1 MTVSRLI
8 KEDAAKINFRRGACP
23 LPYSPSSQEFDDR
36 SAEECAD
43 GESDE
48 EKGDEEGG
56 GQLLVSVWS
65 IPQIQKL

>member
-8 KEDAAKINFRRGACP
+8 KEDAAKTNFRRGACP
-23 LPYSPSSQEFDDR
+23 LPYSPSSQEFDGR

-48 EKGDEEGG
+48 EEGDEEGG
-56 GQLLVSVWS
+56 GQLLLSVRS
-65 IPQIQKL
+65 IPQIQEL